1 MEGERDG
8 EVRMKRGR
16 NGGEIER
23 GAMRRGRGGGKERE
37 ERRERNRKGMIGV
50 VDGGIKEKGGE
61 RERGRV
67 LKGDQ

>member
-1 MEGERDG
+1 MEGERDGERDG

-37 ERRERNRKGMIGV
+37 ERRKIKGRWGGGV
-50 VDGGIKEKGGE
+50 GGE
-61 RERGRV
+61 WMEG
-67 LKGDQ
+67 

>member
-23 GAMRRGRGGGKERE
+23 GAMRRGRGGGKKRE
-37 ERRERNRKGMIGV
+37 ERREIKGRGGM
-50 VDGGIKEKGGE
+50 DEGIKEKGGE
-61 RERGRV
+61 RERGRG
-67 LKGDQ
+67 LKGDE